1 MFIYIIVT
9 RILLLVLKVFFCL
22 EYYSSGNL
30 LITAEIQTNKI
41 YIYKTYTCN
50 SPKEKFST
58 FMFKAFSQFLL
69 SNLFKSLVL
78 IGQCGGIP

>member
-41 YIYKTYTCN
+41 YIYIKLILVTVQKKN
-50 SPKEKFST
+50 SQPLCLKHLASFFLVT
-58 FMFKAFSQFLL
+58 FLKV
-69 SNLFKSLVL
+69 LF
-78 IGQCGGIP
+78 